1 MFEELIA
8 SWDGEEVVVRY
19 DRPSGAWM
27 FVCVHSTRLG
37 PAAGGTRMRVYAS
50 PSQALRD
57 GMRLAEAMTAKY
69 AVAGLPQGGG
79 KAVIAVPE
87 LPEGARR
94 RALLLR
100 YADLVE
106 SLGGTYI
113 TAPDMNTSEADMD
126 VVGERTRFVFG
137 RSRAAGG
144 SGSSGPNTAVGVF
157 RGIAAT
163 MRWLDGRDDLTGLAV
178 AVQGIGGVGE
188 RLCELLAEAGCRVL
202 ASDVLAERAEAV
214 ARRLGCEA
222 VGANEVIGVPC
233 DVFSPCATGG
243 ILNAASVARL
253 RCRVVA
259 GAANNQ
265 LEEPSVARA
274 LLERGILYAPDYV
287 INVGGA
293 LQIGLEVL
301 GWSPEEYD
309 ARLHAIGDTLVEIY
323 ERARAEGIDT
333 GSAAAEIARRNLEA
347 VPPGR
352 FSATFEEG

>member
-1 MFEELIA
+1 MIEELIE
-8 SWDGEEVVVRY
+8 SWDGEQVVARY

-37 PAAGGTRMRVYAS
+37 PAAGGTRMKVYGS
-50 PSQALRD
+50 PGEALRD

-79 KAVIAVPE
+79 KAVIAVRE
-87 LPEGARR
+87 LPGGAQR

-100 YADLVE
+100 YADLVD
-106 SLGGTYI
+106 SLGGTYV

-144 SGSSGPNTAVGVF
+144 SGSSGPNTAAGVL

-163 MRWLDGRDDLTGLAV
+163 MSWLDGRDDLAGLTV
-178 AVQGIGGVGE
+178 AVQGVGGVGE
-188 RLCELLAEAGCRVL
+188 RLCELLVEAGCRVL
-202 ASDVLAERAEAV
+202 ASDVLAERAEAL
-214 ARRLGCEA
+214 ARRLGCGVVA
-222 VGANEVIGVPC
+222 AGEVIAAPC

-243 ILNAASVARL
+243 ILNAGSVARL
-253 RCRVVA
+253 RCRVIA

-274 LLERGILYAPDYV
+274 LMERGILYAPDYV
-287 INVGGA
+287 INAGGA

-301 GWSPEEYD
+301 GWSPQEYD
-309 ARLHAIGDTLVEIY
+309 ARLQAIGQRLVEIY

-333 GSAAAEIARRNLEA
+333 AAAAAEVARRNLEA
-347 VPPGR
+347 APPGR
-352 FSATFEEG
+352 FSATAGEG